1 MKWSLLKLSLTCK
14 VSDTL
19 FFPSHWEKSIKYF
32 RHKREIT
39 FLIIRTN
46 LDLVSEYQQHQD
58 APLEEEVE
66 DGYDDAYDENIES

>member
-14 VSDTL
+14 VSNIS
-19 FFPSHWEKSIKYF
+19 FCGSHCQKSIIF
-32 RHKREIT
+32 SLRDVI